1 MANLVKR
8 KRLTYRCLC
17 VLTNRQ
23 QSRSSCSTLEASAST
38 VESNTSCAPS
48 PSNLAAP
55 KTPLPTAQHRS
66 HRASPSSLPPSSVRA
81 KLDRAPISSTTVP
94 LSTSKCPSH
103 RGDPWNAEDESRR
116 STTARVRKL
125 HQVYLRA
132 GHPTHL
138 YPRSQIDIFVQ
149 VHQQDGGV
157 LPAAINASTL
167 ALLDAGIAMNDF
179 VASVSCGIHSTSAML
194 DLSNTEEQDLPHVTV
209 AVLPRT
215 KQVTLA
221 SLETRLHVERFEQIF
236 TLAIEAAAVLHNE
249 MELAVRDRTK
259 TLVQAMTGKTVE
271 SATAVEEADGDGR
284 NHDDMMLV

>member
-1 MANLVKR
+1 MNAGGFRVDGRKQYELRSIAIQLGGSQDTAADGSAQITQGLTIVSATVFGPREARLGANVI
-8 KRLTYRCLC
+8 YD
-17 VLTNRQ
+17 
-23 QSRSSCSTLEASAST
+23 
-38 VESNTSCAPS
+38 
-48 PSNLAAP
+48 
-55 KTPLPTAQHRS
+55 
-66 HRASPSSLPPSSVRA
+66 RASVNVEVSL
-81 KLDRAPISSTTVP
+81 APWGSMERRRRN
-94 LSTSKCPSH
+94 
-103 RGDPWNAEDESRR
+103 RGDRR
-116 STTARVRKL
+116 LLEFASSIKSTFEPVV
-125 HQVYLRA
+125 H
-132 GHPTHL
+132 THL

-167 ALLDAGIAMNDF
+167 ALLDAGIAMQDF
-179 VASVSCGIHSTSAML
+179 VASVSCGIHTTSPML
-194 DLSNTEEQDLPHVTV
+194 DLSNTEEQDLPHLTV

-271 SATAVEEADGDGR
+271 ADTSVDGDDEGPDGR

>member
-1 MANLVKR
+1 MSRVELLNTGGFRVDGR
-8 KRLTYRCLC
+8 KQYELRSIAIQLGGSQDTAADGSAQITQGLTIVSATVFGPR
-17 VLTNRQ
+17 
-23 QSRSSCSTLEASAST
+23 EARTGGNA
-38 VESNTSCAPS
+38 
-48 PSNLAAP
+48 L
-55 KTPLPTAQHRS
+55 HD
-66 HRASPSSLPPSSVRA
+66 RASVNVEVSL
-81 KLDRAPISSTTVP
+81 APWGSMERRRRN
-94 LSTSKCPSH
+94 
-103 RGDPWNAEDESRR
+103 RGDRR
-116 STTARVRKL
+116 LVEFASSIKSTFEPVI
-125 HQVYLRA
+125 H
-132 GHPTHL
+132 THL

-167 ALLDAGIAMNDF
+167 ALLDAGIAMQDF

-236 TLAIEAAAVLHNE
+236 TLAIEATAVLHNE

-259 TLVQAMTGKTVE
+259 TLVQAMTGKMVE
-271 SATAVEEADGDGR
+271 SAYPVNEGDSEDGDGR
-284 NHDDMMLV
+284 NGDDMMLM